1 MNAPLRTL
9 SRLAPPVARP
19 LAGALPV
26 IAPEA
31 AAACRIGFD
40 ARLPD
45 LLREWLGEPAL
56 VMRPRKPCAKRL
68 RASIESALGSFSVD
82 IDPRAT
88 SAWALLDTLACSN
101 APADAAL
108 ACAVATELLERE
120 ADRRG
125 ADLCGARIERLA
137 RVESAAGDAP
147 RVPVIVVG
155 ELELAL
161 AGTDARFGLE
171 LCKALDARDRPPAPA
186 RLHARLRGLLL
197 PGRLE
202 VSRRPMRPAL
212 LRTLERGDL
221 LIVGTR
227 RQPAVFRVGAGA
239 GLAARATLDLDTG
252 SVRLE
257 APLSPDAGEAQ
268 MHDDADTFDHAL
280 DDIDVPVRF
289 EIDTARLSLDALAA
303 LEPGQVIT
311 LETRLVEANVIISC
325 HGQRI
330 GCGQLVAVADRLG
343 VRIDR
348 VRTAGKQP

>member
-1 MNAPLRTL
+1 MNALLRTF
-9 SRLAPPVARP
+9 SRVAAPAARP
-19 LAGALPV
+19 LAGLLPA

-45 LLREWLGEPAL
+45 LLREWLHVPEL
-56 VMRPRKPCAKRL
+56 TMRSRKPGAKRL
-68 RASIESALGSFSVD
+68 RATIDSALGSFSID
-82 IDPRAT
+82 IDPGAT
-88 SAWALLDTLACSN
+88 STWTLLDTLACSN
-101 APADAAL
+101 AAADTAL

-125 ADLCGARIERLA
+125 ADLRGARIERLTRA
-137 RVESAAGDAP
+137 ESAAGDDP
-147 RVPVIVVG
+147 PVPVIVVG
-155 ELELAL
+155 ELGLAL

-171 LCKALDARDRPPAPA
+171 LCKALDARDRPPAA
-186 RLHARLRGLLL
+186 HLRGLLL

-202 VSRRPMRPAL
+202 VSRRLMRPAL
-212 LRTLERGDL
+212 LRTLEAGDL
-221 LIVGTR
+221 LVVGRR
-227 RQPAVFRVGAGA
+227 RQPVVFRVGAGR
-239 GLAARATLDLDTG
+239 GLSARATLDLDTN
-252 SVRLE
+252 SVRLD
-257 APLSPDAGEAQ
+257 AALSADAGEAQ
-268 MHDDADTFDHAL
+268 MHDDTDTFDHAL

-311 LETRLVEANVIISC
+311 LETPLAEANVIISC

-330 GCGQLVAVADRLG
+330 GSGQLVAVADRLG

-348 VRTAGKQP
+348 VRAGGRQS

>member
-1 MNAPLRTL
+1 MNALLRTL
-9 SRLAPPVARP
+9 SRVAGPAVRP
-19 LAGALPV
+19 LAGLLPA

-45 LLREWLGEPAL
+45 LLRGWLREPAL
-56 VMRPRKPCAKRL
+56 AIRARKPAANRL
-68 RASIESALGSFSVD
+68 RATIDSALGSFSVD
-82 IDPRAT
+82 IEPNAT
-88 SAWALLDTLACSN
+88 SAWTLLHALARSN
-101 APADAAL
+101 AASDTAL

-125 ADLCGARIERLA
+125 VDLRGARIERLA
-137 RVESAAGDAP
+137 PVESAAGDAAP
-147 RVPVIVVG
+147 VPVIVVG
-155 ELELAL
+155 GLELAL

-171 LCKALDARDRPPAPA
+171 LCTALQVCDRPPSA
-186 RLHARLRGLLL
+186 RLQGLLL

-202 VSRRPMRPAL
+202 VSRRLMRAAL
-212 LRTLERGDL
+212 LRTLEGGDL
-221 LIVGTR
+221 LVVGLR

-239 GLAARATLDLDTG
+239 GLSARATLDIDTG
-252 SVRLE
+252 SVCLA

-268 MHDDADTFDHAL
+268 MHDDADTFEHAL

-311 LETRLVEANVIISC
+311 LDTRLIEANVIISC

-330 GCGQLVAVADRLG
+330 GSGQLVAVADRLG

-348 VRTAGKQP
+348 MRTTGKQP